1 MILLIDVKYSVPHQQ
16 DNTMATATA
25 TATRTATRTKKT
37 NTKTKTK
44 TNTDA
49 DDQEEEIIPIPRLP
63 VRGSKELKKRIQE
76 YVTLVNQM
84 KNEFERS
91 LNTPDARV
99 DYPPICVPLHEFHA
113 SQCAVKHRDF
123 IRKVGSEC
131 QTIYIPDNN
140 VNSTLAALEK
150 FRTMLVTNKRHRK
163 TAHKGNRRVTTA
175 IQASLHKG
183 DEGELEQPMNAFS
196 VDLMKMDAEAKQH
209 HRTMSRNILEEV
221 NRNLFQLRTQFI
233 LALQAAL
240 DDSIGQIIQ
249 HAEKTREAIER
260 IRRLA
265 LLEYCASRWFHSQ
278 KDEMDSN
285 EYVVGI
291 HETTDGGSSGK
302 YELKVHTFQDR
313 EEIFVATYDV
323 NDEFVDQVLTEESI
337 TEFAWEEQ
345 TLAADKEDARQ
356 RYANYER
363 EQAQY
368 YADQAK
374 AAAAWHAQFDIAD
387 GRAAACAIEMMEDI
401 DNDSDYDPDTH
412 WG

>member
-1 MILLIDVKYSVPHQQ
+1 VFHINKT
-16 DNTMATATA
+16 TMTSTS
-25 TATRTATRTKKT
+25 TDTRTRTRTRTKKT

-44 TNTDA
+44 TKTNTDA
-49 DDQEEEIIPIPRLP
+49 DDEEKEIIPITRLP
-63 VRGSKELKKRIQE
+63 VRGPKELKERIQE

-91 LNTPDARV
+91 LITPDARV
-99 DYPPICVPLHEFHA
+99 DYAPICVPLHEFHA

-131 QTIYIPDNN
+131 QSLYIPDNN
-140 VNSTLAALEK
+140 VNSTLAALER

-163 TAHKGNRRVTTA
+163 TAHKGNRRVSTA
-175 IQASLHKG
+175 IQVSLQTTQ
-183 DEGELEQPMNAFS
+183 DELEQPMNSFS

-240 DDSIGQIIQ
+240 DDSIGKIIQ
-249 HAEKTREAIER
+249 HAEESREAIEH

-265 LLEYCASRWFHSQ
+265 LLEFCASRWFHAQ
-278 KDEMDSN
+278 KDAMDSN
-285 EYVVGI
+285 EYVVAI
-291 HETTDGGSSGK
+291 HETVDGGGK
-302 YELKVHTFQDR
+302 YELKVHAIQNR
-313 EEIFVATYDV
+313 EEIFVETYNI
-323 NDEFVDQVLTEESI
+323 NDDFVDQVLTEESI
-337 TEFAWEEQ
+337 TEFAWQEQ

-363 EQAQY
+363 EQNQY

-374 AAAAWHAQFDIAD
+374 AAAAWNAQFDMAD